1 MFEDSISVD
10 TKKKAYELI
19 HDPTRLLCLLFS
31 KYGNIREDYYLLL
44 INQLVYDSSSHL
56 NIQFKEY
63 QITNNYDEYLKRFYS
78 KNESTTRIPKLND
91 YYKNYYKFFC
101 RPFFNDFDLA
111 DVMHNYGD
119 EKAENFYKNN
129 FETSGSETDEQNIS
143 DKCSSSLSSL
153 DNITD
158 NKTIFTKKNKKMIDN
173 NLDSKSIT
181 ITLTLSN
188 TLNSNKNNLISE
200 RSPNNSFEKMVH
212 NLVSYQ
218 KKKINKNINNK
229 ANKLPTKQKNKDHKD
244 HKDHKETK
252 ENKENHKNKHKK
264 NSLKKNIT
272 NYYGKVK
279 NFSSNNHCKKKNRIH
294 FSPTGTTETKNFNG
308 SGANFHNVLNNK
320 GIQKINIIQKIFSSP
335 KVNKNLFNRKISKLE
350 EYNNNCLINTNKPI
364 SQNQRNKTFNCTQNQ
379 SLNIMIS
386 SSNNNN
392 LDGSKNK
399 NSKNIKSNNL
409 NYFHTVNNHFINI
422 NNRKKNKTFDNNN
435 FVPSQNI
442 HPPQRNLYYS
452 NAKFPHFNQ
461 SLGKKTVGV
470 NGSKFNL
477 VKNPSNNNTRNP
489 NKTKPQNSYYYYQN
503 ILNQIMTSNND
514 ANSCNKHKKNK
525 TYVNNISG
533 SSPKIN
539 SVSPINANK
548 FNNNYESTNSNINKN
563 KNKIINAKSKN
574 KLSKNQINN
583 FNINFNNVFF
593 TSSKTTSYISDNNP
607 NNLNCINNNNN
618 NSSNNNTSNN
628 NSHSNYLDIENKTNK
643 NLYVMNL
650 KNIYNFSR
658 NKTNILNPSN
668 NPLTQTDS
676 HKPKN
681 NFPIKQKS
689 KKNNTEL
696 TGQFPID
703 FVNNSKKNIQN
714 NEKGGLKTTSQIIEF
729 IRKSQKNF
737 VVRNHHK
744 NINNI
749 EMIFNSKVGKTKD
762 DSRRINDNKSFQNF
776 GSSKSIYA
784 SSSISRRHKNNISNG
799 GTGATQAVS
808 KNKNSNLTSKKNI
821 KSKYKRKIK

>member
-1 MFEDSISVD
+1 MFEDSISLD

-19 HDPTRLLCLLFS
+19 HDPTRLLSLLFS

-44 INQLVYDSSSHL
+44 INQLIFDSSSHF

-63 QITNNYDEYLKRFYS
+63 QFTNNYEEFLKRFYA
-78 KNESTTRIPKLND
+78 KNESTNRIPKLND

-101 RPFFNDFDLA
+101 RPTFNDFDLA
-111 DVMHNYGD
+111 DIMHNYGD

-129 FETSGSETDEQNIS
+129 FETSGSESDDQNIS
-143 DKCSSSLSSL
+143 DKGSSSLSSL

-200 RSPNNSFEKMVH
+200 RSLNNSFEKMVH

-229 ANKLPTKQKNKDHKD
+229 QNKLPTKHKSKDNKK
-244 HKDHKETK
+244 
-252 ENKENHKNKHKK
+252 NHKNKHKK
-264 NSLKKNIT
+264 NSIKKNIT
-272 NYYGKVK
+272 NYYGKVR

-308 SGANFHNVLNNK
+308 SGANFHNVLNHK

-335 KVNKNLFNRKISKLE
+335 KTNKNFFNRKISKLE

-364 SQNQRNKTFNCTQNQ
+364 SQNQRNKTFNYTENP

-392 LDGSKNK
+392 LDV
-399 NSKNIKSNNL
+399 SKNINNKKMKSNNL
-409 NYFHTVNNHFINI
+409 NYFHTVNNHFNNI

-435 FVPSQNI
+435 FVPPQNI
-442 HPPQRNLYYS
+442 RQPQRNLYS

-461 SLGKKTVGV
+461 SLGKKTIGI

-477 VKNPSNNNTRNP
+477 VKNPSNNNSRNP
-489 NKTKPQNSYYYYQN
+489 NKTKPQNSLYYQN
-503 ILNQIMTSNND
+503 ILNQIMTSNNNT
-514 ANSCNKHKKNK
+514 NSCNKHKKNK
-525 TYVNNISG
+525 TYANNISG

-539 SVSPINANK
+539 SVSPINSNK
-548 FNNNYESTNSNINKN
+548 FNNNYESTSSNLN
-563 KNKIINAKSKN
+563 KNKIINTKSKN

-593 TSSKTTSYISDNNP
+593 TSSKTTSYISDNNQ
-607 NNLNCINNNNN
+607 NNINCINNN

-658 NKTNILNPSN
+658 NKTNILNPNN
-668 NPLTQTDS
+668 NPLTQTDT

-689 KKNNTEL
+689 KKNATEL
-696 TGQFPID
+696 TGQYPID
-703 FVNNSKKNIQN
+703 FINNSKKNIQN

-762 DSRRINDNKSFQNF
+762 DSRKISDNKSFQNF
-776 GSSKSIYA
+776 ASSKSIYA
-784 SSSISRRHKNNISNG
+784 SSSISRRHKNNISNCG
-799 GTGATQAVS
+799 NGATQAVS